1 MRVEGGS
8 YIRVEHFLLPTPPP
22 HVLPEAKSYLA
33 GSNAGAEERSGA
45 GAPAVGCLSA
55 KGSEG
60 HKQRVEG
67 CLSLWGEG
75 KGHEKERAKETEKLW
90 LQVKPGSLDY
100 SRKEMLRGTPLPETS
115 SPQTARP

>member
-1 MRVEGGS
+1 MRVGGGS
-8 YIRVEHFLLPTPPP
+8 YIRVEPFLLPTPPP

-45 GAPAVGCLSA
+45 GAPALGCLSA

-67 CLSLWGEG
+67 CLSLWGRG
-75 KGHEKERAKETEKLW
+75 KARKKKEPKRQKNF
-90 LQVKPGSLDY
+90 GC
-100 SRKEMLRGTPLPETS
+100 R
-115 SPQTARP
+115 